1 MSGGGEVAGPEAK
14 TQTSSD
20 YARGLCRAFGGAVI
34 FGVPL
39 MMTQEMWSLG
49 FTIGR
54 GRLLLFM
61 AANLAVLV
69 GLSYFAGF
77 EKTFRLRDDLMDA
90 LAAFAVGSIA
100 SAAALLLFAVLTP
113 EMSLGESVGK
123 IALQSVP
130 ASIGAMLGSKQLGG
144 GEDTGADETEKR
156 DASYGGELFLMLV
169 GALFL
174 AFNIAPTEEVQL
186 IAFQMTPFHAL
197 ALGLVSLGLM
207 HAFVYA
213 IGFKGQESVAE
224 GSTVTA
230 AVLTYTI
237 PGYAVALAMS
247 FFVLWTFGRTDD
259 VGLAQIATMTV
270 VLGFPAAIGAATA
283 RLVI

>member
-14 TQTSSD
+14 SQTSSD

-54 GRLLLFM
+54 
-61 AANLAVLV
+61 
-69 GLSYFAGF
+69 
-77 EKTFRLRDDLMDA
+77 
-90 LAAFAVGSIA
+90 
-100 SAAALLLFAVLTP
+100 
-113 EMSLGESVGK
+113 ESVGK

-130 ASIGAMLGSKQLGG
+130 ASIGAMLGSKQLRG
-144 GEDTGADETEKR
+144 GEDTGAEETEKR
-156 DASYGGELFLMLV
+156 DASYGGELPLMLV

-174 AFNIAPTEEVQL
+174 AFNIALTEEVQL

-247 FFVLWTFGRTDD
+247 FFVLRTFGRTDD